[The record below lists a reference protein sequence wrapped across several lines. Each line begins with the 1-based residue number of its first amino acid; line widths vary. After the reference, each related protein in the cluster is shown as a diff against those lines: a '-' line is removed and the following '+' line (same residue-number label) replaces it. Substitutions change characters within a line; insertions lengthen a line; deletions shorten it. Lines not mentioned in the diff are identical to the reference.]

1 MNYYT
6 AYVLYF
12 LKIYMD
18 FSVII
23 PTFNRSRLLKRAI
36 QSVLLQKEVSFEIVV
51 GDNYSTDDTEK
62 IVKSF
67 KDSRIKYFKNKKNL
81 GFAGNIRKCLKR
93 AQGKYIFTLGD
104 DDLILKEDT
113 FFEVLKVMKKSK
125 SGMGSIGTIYFA
137 DSPKLPC
144 KIFNLSDKVVVVKPR
159 KDKKL
164 PVRVLDFNIS
174 FFTGLIFDKSLIDID
189 KITKSF
195 TYAYFP
201 FCYDVILKG
210 GIIYIP
216 NYFTIGHIS
225 LRFVPEYYSLERL
238 GSFFM
243 EDYLKMIKDF
253 MTGEDYKKY
262 KSRFL
267 RESTILLPS
276 IKLFTNNKNY
286 TRVLQRLINLDK
298 ALLIDPKFI
307 LLALCGF
314 MPKFI
319 LKLLRDFMIYILEIR
334 TIQFV
339 KKYDYFKKLGGLVS

>member
-1 MNYYT
+1 MH
-6 AYVLYF
+6 
-12 LKIYMD
+12 

-23 PTFNRSRLLKRAI
+23 PTFNRSSNLRTAL
-36 QSVLLQKEVSFEIVV
+36 STVLRQKKVSFEIIV
-51 GDNYSTDDTEK
+51 GDNASTDNTQK
-62 IVKSF
+62 VVKEF
-67 KDSRIKYFKNKKNL
+67 KDPRIKYFKNKKNL
-81 GFAGNIRKCLKR
+81 GFAGNIRKCFKK

-113 FFEVLKVMKKSK
+113 LFEVLKVMRKSK
-125 SGMGSIGTIYFA
+125 RGMGSIGTIYFA
-137 DSPKLPC
+137 DSPKYPC

-164 PVRVLDFNIS
+164 PVRTLDFNIS

-210 GIIYIP
+210 GIVYIP

-225 LRFVPEYYSLERL
+225 LRFVPDYYSLERL

-243 EDYLKMIKDF
+243 EDYLKMIRDF

-267 RESTILLPS
+267 RESIILLPS

-286 TRVLQRLINLDK
+286 IKVLQRLINLDK

-307 LLALCGF
+307 LLGLCGF

-319 LKLLRDFMIYILEIR
+319 LKLLRDFIIYILEIKTR
-334 TIQFV
+334 RMV
-339 KKYDYFKKLGGLVS
+339 KKYDYFQKLGA